1 MTIDVSNLLGKRT
14 SEIEKPKPLPIGNYG
29 WLIKGHEIVESSQKK
44 TPGVQ
49 FTVQPFEAKDD
60 VDEDLLAE
68 VKDPFQRNMRMTFWI
83 TEDSL
88 WRLKEFLEMLGLG
101 GNDES
106 LEELIPETTGQQF
119 IAKVR
124 HEPSQD
130 GKDQIPKVDDNS
142 TQPYE

>member
-1 MTIDVSNLLGKRT
+1 MAVDLSNLLGKR
-14 SEIEKPKPLPIGNYG
+14 SDEIEKPKPLPIGNYG
-29 WLIKGHEIVESSQKK
+29 WLIKSHEIVESSQKK

-68 VKDPFQRNMRMTFWI
+68 VKEPFKKQMKLTFWI

-88 WRLKEFLEMLGLG
+88 WRLNDFLQMLELG
-101 GNDES
+101 GNGET

-119 IAKVR
+119 VAKVK
-124 HEPSQD
+124 HEQMQD
-130 GKDQIPKVDDNS
+130 GNDFIPRIDDRS
-142 TQPYE
+142 IQAYE

>member
-1 MTIDVSNLLGKRT
+1 MSINVSDLLGKR
-14 SEIEKPKPLPIGNYG
+14 SDEVEKPKPLPVGNYAF
-29 WLIKGHEIVESSQKK
+29 LVKGHEIVESSQKK

-68 VKDPFQRNMRMTFWI
+68 VKEPFKKNLKMTIWI

-88 WRLKEFLEMLGLG
+88 WRLKEFIQVLGIEG
-101 GNDES
+101 EGRT

-119 IAKVR
+119 IAPIR
-124 HEPSQD
+124 HETMQNS
-130 GKDQIPKVDDNS
+130 DDIMARINDS
-142 TQPYE
+142 GLQAYE